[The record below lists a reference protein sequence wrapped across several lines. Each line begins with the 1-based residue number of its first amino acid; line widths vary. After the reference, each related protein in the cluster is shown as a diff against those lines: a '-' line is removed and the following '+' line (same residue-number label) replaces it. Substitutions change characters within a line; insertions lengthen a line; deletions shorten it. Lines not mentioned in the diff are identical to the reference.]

1 MTIGNEETLG
11 VEQAAVAADHDMLRI
26 EDLSVAID
34 DGRGPKVDLLSGIN
48 LSLPAGGSLGIVGES
63 GSGKSLLVRA
73 IMGLLPEPLEVSS
86 GAVVYRGKNLLRM
99 RDDELRRIRGRE
111 IAHILADAKSQLN
124 PVLKI
129 GTLLADVIRAHEQCS
144 DEEVAERSATAL
156 GRLSIPDPVRRL
168 EAYPHELSGG
178 MAQRVC
184 IAMALT
190 HDPDLIV
197 ADEPTAGLDV
207 TVQRQVLDLMAAM
220 VGSHQTAQLVVTRDL
235 GIVAHYCDHMAVM
248 REGRI
253 VEQGATTQVF
263 EEPQDSY
270 TRALIDA
277 VQVGGSKDYRTVGGT
292 R

>member
-1 MTIGNEETLG
+1 MATDDAPVLQI
-11 VEQAAVAADHDMLRI
+11 D
-26 EDLSVAID
+26 DLSVEID
-34 DGRGPKVDLLSGIN
+34 EGHGVSAELLSGIT
-48 LSLPAGGSLGIVGES
+48 LSVPPGGSLGIVGES
-63 GSGKSLLVRA
+63 GSGKSLLVRT
-73 IMGLLPEPLEVSS
+73 IMGLLQEPLQVSS
-86 GAVVYRGKNLLRM
+86 GSVNYRGRNLLTM

-129 GTLLADVIRAHEQCS
+129 GTLLADVIRAHEDCS
-144 DEEVAERSATAL
+144 DKEVRERSTNAL
-156 GRLSIPDPVRRL
+156 GRLSIPDPEKRL
-168 EAYPHELSGG
+168 DAYPHELSGG

-207 TVQRQVLDLMAAM
+207 TVQRQVLDLMAEM
-220 VGSHQTAQLVVTRDL
+220 VGSRKTAQLVVTRDL

-248 REGRI
+248 CEGEI
-253 VEQGATTQVF
+253 LEQGPTAQVF
-263 EEPQDSY
+263 AEPQHEY

-277 VQVGGSKDYRTVGGT
+277 VQVSGKQDYRTLGG
-292 R
+292 RDE